1 VTIDMKRMSINL
13 TYQNPAVRIAPQAG
27 DTRLLVAKAM
37 TSDFLG
43 SRTALALGAGWLG
56 LIVGLLIGR

>member
-1 VTIDMKRMSINL
+1 MTIDLKQMSIDL
-13 TYQNPAVRIAPQAG
+13 TYQDPAVGIPQVG
-27 DTRLLVAKAM
+27 DTHRGAAMAM
-37 TSDFLG
+37 TRDFFG